1 MFWTS
6 FGEERKWANKVGLV
20 GLFDIEWK
28 TYRHNIMVEFLNN

>member
-1 MFWTS
+1 MFLTS